1 MLCGILKEI
10 SMKRRK
16 GSGDNWCNQKMTSFD
31 VREVFLYGDG
41 NISFKQ
47 NKSLKRKLLRLR

>member
-1 MLCGILKEI
+1 
-10 SMKRRK
+10 MKRRK

-47 NKSLKRKLLRLR
+47 NKSLKRRTSQTRITGADNRI